1 MEATLLPNPN
11 DTNATILLMG
21 LRRGGKSSICK
32 VVFHNMQPLDTLYLE
47 STSKP
52 TTEQFSSLIGLSVME
67 LPGQLNYFEPNYDS
81 ERLFS
86 SVGALVYVIDSQD
99 EYLNALT
106 NLSMII
112 EFAYKVNPKINI
124 EVLIH
129 KIDGLSEDYRIDA
142 QRDIMQRT
150 GDELLDLGLD
160 GVQVSF
166 YLTSIFDHSIYEAF
180 SRIVQKLIPE
190 LPSLE
195 NMLDN
200 LVVHSSIDKVFLFD
214 VNSKIYVA
222 TDSSPVDIQTYEV
235 CAEFIDITI
244 DLDELYAERDRQDDA
259 NETDR
264 FFTSPEDIR
273 SISHLS
279 NGSILYLKQMIRGLA
294 LVALIRNDDMRSNGN
309 NNGNIDNS
317 NHTSSSSESIYSNLD
332 NSLTII
338 DYNVNL
344 FKQALMKV
352 WKNSKYVN
360 EDDQKHDESL
370 GSAAIE
376 PTQI

>member
-1 MEATLLPNPN
+1 MEQVANTGSK
-11 DTNATILLMG
+11 DSHATILLMG

-52 TTEQFSSLIGLSVME
+52 TTESFSLLIGLSVME

-112 EFAYKVNPKINI
+112 EYAYKVNPKIHI

-142 QRDIMQRT
+142 QRDIMQRI
-150 GDELLDLGLD
+150 GDELLDLGLE

-190 LPSLE
+190 LPALE

-200 LVVHSSIDKVFLFD
+200 IVQHSSIDKVFLFD

-222 TDSSPVDIQTYEV
+222 TDSAPVDIQTYEV

-244 DLDELYAERDRQDDA
+244 DLDNLYIESDPSA
-259 NETDR
+259 
-264 FFTSPEDIR
+264 TSSNGASQAHDIK
-273 SISHLS
+273 SVSCLS

-294 LVALIRNDDMRSNGN
+294 LVALIRNEE
-309 NNGNIDNS
+309 NS
-317 NHTSSSSESIYSNLD
+317 NISLD
-332 NSLTII
+332 NLLAII
-338 DYNVNL
+338 DYNVSC
-344 FKQALMKV
+344 FK
-352 WKNSKYVN
+352 
-360 EDDQKHDESL
+360 ESL
-370 GSAAIE
+370 KKMWHSSRYIE
-376 PTQI
+376 QSGTNSESIQIH

>member
-1 MEATLLPNPN
+1 MDSSQLLQAAP
-11 DTNATILLMG
+11 DSSNATILLMG

-52 TTEQFSSLIGLSVME
+52 TSEQFSSLIDLSVME
-67 LPGQLNYFEPNYDS
+67 LPGQLNYFEPSYDS

-106 NLSMII
+106 NLSTII
-112 EFAYKVNPKINI
+112 EYAYRVNPKIHI

-150 GDELLDLGLD
+150 GDELLDLGLE

-180 SRIVQKLIPE
+180 SRIVQKLVPE

-200 LVVHSSIDKVFLFD
+200 LVAHSSIDKVFLFD

-244 DLDELYAERDRQDDA
+244 DLDDLYV
-259 NETDR
+259 ETDAKPDAH
-264 FFTSPEDIR
+264 TVAKDEIK
-273 SISHLS
+273 SISYLS
-279 NGSILYLKQMIRGLA
+279 NGSVLYLKQMIRGLA
-294 LVALIRNDDMRSNGN
+294 LVALIRNDDEAEAGRTDSNM
-309 NNGNIDNS
+309 D
-317 NHTSSSSESIYSNLD
+317 EL
-332 NSLTII
+332 LTII
-338 DYNVNL
+338 DYNVGC
-344 FKQALMKV
+344 FKKSLMKM
-352 WKNSKYVN
+352 WESSKFRP
-360 EDDQKHDESL
+360 
-370 GSAAIE
+370 AAATE
-376 PTQI
+376 AEE

>member
-1 MEATLLPNPN
+1 MELPQLESA
-11 DTNATILLMG
+11 TNATILLMG

-52 TTEQFSSLIGLSVME
+52 TSEQFLSLIDLSVME
-67 LPGQLNYFEPNYDS
+67 LPGQLNYFEPTYDS

-112 EFAYKVNPKINI
+112 EYAYKVNPLIHI

-129 KIDGLSEDYRIDA
+129 KIDGLSEDYRMDA

-150 GDELLDLGLD
+150 GDELLDLGLE

-180 SRIVQKLIPE
+180 SRIVQKLITE

-200 LVVHSSIDKVFLFD
+200 LVAHSSIDKVFLFD

-244 DLDELYAERDRQDDA
+244 DLDDLYLESENKNGTTSQAVNR
-259 NETDR
+259 NE
-264 FFTSPEDIR
+264 IR
-273 SISHLS
+273 SVSHLS
-279 NGSILYLKQMIRGLA
+279 NGSVLYLKQMIRGLA
-294 LVALIRNDDMRSNGN
+294 LVALIRNDEEAPATKDSNM
-309 NNGNIDNS
+309 D
-317 NHTSSSSESIYSNLD
+317 EL
-332 NSLTII
+332 LTVI
-338 DYNVNL
+338 DYNVGC
-344 FKQALMKV
+344 FKKSLMKM
-352 WKNSKYVN
+352 WESAKFKVN
-360 EDDQKHDESL
+360 PNR
-370 GSAAIE
+370 SA
-376 PTQI
+376 

>member
-1 MEATLLPNPN
+1 MSSNSAS
-11 DTNATILLMG
+11 NATILLMG

-52 TTEQFSSLIGLSVME
+52 TTEQFSLLIDLSVME

-112 EFAYKVNPKINI
+112 EYAYQVNPRIHI

-129 KIDGLSEDYRIDA
+129 KVDGLSEDYRMDA
-142 QRDIMQRT
+142 QREIMQRV
-150 GDELLDLGLD
+150 GDELLDLGLE

-180 SRIVQKLIPE
+180 SRIVQKLVPE

-200 LVVHSSIDKVFLFD
+200 LVQHSSVDKVFLFD

-222 TDSSPVDIQTYEV
+222 TDSTPVDIQTYEV

-244 DLDELYAERDRQDDA
+244 DLDDLYVEDEKQQSSNSVRSKKREL
-259 NETDR
+259 
-264 FFTSPEDIR
+264 R
-273 SISHLS
+273 SISNLS
-279 NGSILYLKQMIRGLA
+279 NGSILYLRQMIRGLV
-294 LVALIRNDDMRSNGN
+294 LVALIRNDEIVNDVSL
-309 NNGNIDNS
+309 
-317 NHTSSSSESIYSNLD
+317 ESLI
-332 NSLTII
+332 TVI
-338 DYNVNL
+338 DYNVNN
-344 FKQALMKV
+344 FKK
-352 WKNSKYVN
+352 
-360 EDDQKHDESL
+360 SL
-370 GSAAIE
+370 VKMWQNARIDH
-376 PTQI
+376 PTNH

>member
-1 MEATLLPNPN
+1 MSSNSAS
-11 DTNATILLMG
+11 NATILLMG

-52 TTEQFSSLIGLSVME
+52 TTEQFSSLIDLSVME

-112 EFAYKVNPKINI
+112 EYAYQVNPRIHI

-129 KIDGLSEDYRIDA
+129 KVDGLSEDYRMDA
-142 QRDIMQRT
+142 QREIMQRV
-150 GDELLDLGLD
+150 GDELLDLGLE

-180 SRIVQKLIPE
+180 SRIVQKLVPE

-200 LVVHSSIDKVFLFD
+200 LVQHSSVDKVFLFD

-222 TDSSPVDIQTYEV
+222 TDSTPVDIQTYEV

-244 DLDELYAERDRQDDA
+244 DLDDLYVEDEKQQSSNSVRSKKREL
-259 NETDR
+259 
-264 FFTSPEDIR
+264 R
-273 SISHLS
+273 SISNLS
-279 NGSILYLKQMIRGLA
+279 NGSILYLRQMIRGLV
-294 LVALIRNDDMRSNGN
+294 LVALIRNDEIVNDVSL
-309 NNGNIDNS
+309 
-317 NHTSSSSESIYSNLD
+317 ESLI
-332 NSLTII
+332 TVI
-338 DYNVNL
+338 DYNVNN
-344 FKQALMKV
+344 FKK
-352 WKNSKYVN
+352 
-360 EDDQKHDESL
+360 SL
-370 GSAAIE
+370 VKMWQNARIDH
-376 PTQI
+376 PTNH

>member
-1 MEATLLPNPN
+1 MDQTQSLQTSP
-11 DTNATILLMG
+11 DSSNATILLMG

-52 TTEQFSSLIGLSVME
+52 TSEQFSSLIDLSVME
-67 LPGQLNYFEPNYDS
+67 LPGQLNYFEPSYDS

-106 NLSMII
+106 NLSTII
-112 EFAYKVNPKINI
+112 EYAYRVNPKIHI

-150 GDELLDLGLD
+150 GDELLDLGLE

-180 SRIVQKLIPE
+180 SRIVQKLVPE

-200 LVVHSSIDKVFLFD
+200 LVAHSSIDKVFLFD

-244 DLDELYAERDRQDDA
+244 DLDDLYVENDTKGDSQAVAKDE
-259 NETDR
+259 
-264 FFTSPEDIR
+264 IK
-273 SISHLS
+273 SISYLS
-279 NGSILYLKQMIRGLA
+279 NGSVLYLKQMIRGLA
-294 LVALIRNDDMRSNGN
+294 LVALIRNDDE
-309 NNGNIDNS
+309 
-317 NHTSSSSESIYSNLD
+317 SESAKPDTNMD
-332 NSLTII
+332 EVLTII
-338 DYNVNL
+338 DYNVGC
-344 FKQALMKV
+344 FKKSLMKM
-352 WKNSKYVN
+352 WESSKFRPASAN
-360 EDDQKHDESL
+360 EDY
-370 GSAAIE
+370 A
-376 PTQI
+376 

>member
-1 MEATLLPNPN
+1 
-11 DTNATILLMG
+11 MG

-32 VVFHNMQPLDTLYLE
+32 VVFHDMQPLDTLYLE

-52 TTEQFSSLIGLSVME
+52 TSEQFSSLIDLSLME
-67 LPGQLNYFEPNYDS
+67 IPGQLNYFEPEYDS
-81 ERLFS
+81 ARIFQ

-112 EFAYKVNPKINI
+112 EFAYKVNPKIHI

-129 KIDGLSEDYRIDA
+129 KIDGLTEDYRIDA

-150 GDELLDLGLD
+150 GDELLDLGLE

-166 YLTSIFDHSIYEAF
+166 YLTSIFDQSIYEAF
-180 SRIVQKLIPE
+180 SKIVQKLIPE

-200 LVVHSSIDKVFLFD
+200 LVQHLSIDKVFLFD
-214 VNSKIYVA
+214 VNSKLYVA

-244 DLDELYAERDRQDDA
+244 DLDELYVDENGEQT
-259 NETDR
+259 NKE
-264 FFTSPEDIR
+264 IK
-273 SISHLS
+273 SISRLS
-279 NGSILYLKQMIRGLA
+279 NHSLLYLRQMIRGLA
-294 LVALIRNDDMRSNGN
+294 LVALIRNDD
-309 NNGNIDNS
+309 
-317 NHTSSSSESIYSNLD
+317 ENLND
-332 NSLTII
+332 MDSMLTVVN
-338 DYNVNL
+338 YNVNL
-344 FKQALMKV
+344 FKQALMQM
-352 WKNSKYVN
+352 WQNSKFVKKTNDVN
-360 EDDQKHDESL
+360 ESL
-370 GSAAIE
+370 SVDRLH
-376 PTQI
+376 

>member
-1 MEATLLPNPN
+1 MEATLLPNPK

-52 TTEQFSSLIGLSVME
+52 TTELFSSLIDLSVME

-86 SVGALVYVIDSQD
+86 SIGALVYVIDSQD

-106 NLSMII
+106 NLSMIV

-150 GDELLDLGLD
+150 GDELLDLGLE

-200 LVVHSSIDKVFLFD
+200 LVQHSSIDKVFLFD

-244 DLDELYAERDRQDDA
+244 DLDDLYIEDSNGSQAKNSNSKVATPKELK
-259 NETDR
+259 
-264 FFTSPEDIR
+264 

-294 LVALIRNDDMRSNGN
+294 LVALIRNDDVRILNDG
-309 NNGNIDNS
+309 
-317 NHTSSSSESIYSNLD
+317 SSESSIGTQER
-332 NSLTII
+332 SLTII

-344 FKQALMKV
+344 LKKSLMKM
-352 WKNSKYVN
+352 WENSKLISRN
-360 EDDQKHDESL
+360 EQYEASEHPSTADL
-370 GSAAIE
+370 GSDGI
-376 PTQI
+376 

>member
-1 MEATLLPNPN
+1 MEATLVSNPK
-11 DTNATILLMG
+11 DSSATILLMG

-52 TTEQFSSLIGLSVME
+52 TTEHFSSLIDLSVME
-67 LPGQLNYFEPNYDS
+67 LPGQLNYFEPTYDS
-81 ERLFS
+81 ERIFA

-112 EFAYKVNPKINI
+112 EYAYKVNPAINI

-129 KIDGLSEDYRIDA
+129 KVDGLSEEYRIDA

-150 GDELLDLGLD
+150 GDELLELGLE

-195 NMLDN
+195 NMLDQ

-222 TDSSPVDIQTYEV
+222 TDSSPVDIQTYQI
-235 CAEFIDITI
+235 CAEFIDVTC
-244 DLDELYAERDRQDDA
+244 DLDDLYVEDDKQ
-259 NETDR
+259 EMRTL
-264 FFTSPEDIR
+264 FGEDIR
-273 SISHLS
+273 SVSRLN
-279 NGSILYLKQMIRGLA
+279 NGCILYLKQMIRGLA
-294 LVALIRNDDMRSNGN
+294 LVALIRSDEKSD
-309 NNGNIDNS
+309 IDK
-317 NHTSSSSESIYSNLD
+317 
-332 NSLTII
+332 SLAII
-338 DYNVNL
+338 DYNVGL

-352 WKNSKYVN
+352 WAHAKLQPANRPAVEN
-360 EDDQKHDESL
+360 
-370 GSAAIE
+370 
-376 PTQI
+376 

>member
-1 MEATLLPNPN
+1 
-11 DTNATILLMG
+11 
-21 LRRGGKSSICK
+21 
-32 VVFHNMQPLDTLYLE
+32 MQPLDTLYLE

-52 TTEQFSSLIGLSVME
+52 TLEQFLSLIDLSVME
-67 LPGQLNYFEPNYDS
+67 LPGQLNYFEPTYDS

-86 SVGALVYVIDSQD
+86 LVGALVYVIDSQD

-112 EFAYKVNPKINI
+112 EYAYKVNPKIHI

-129 KIDGLSEDYRIDA
+129 KIDGLLEDYRIDA
-142 QRDIMQRT
+142 QSDIMQRT
-150 GDELLDLGLD
+150 GDELLDLGLE

-195 NMLDN
+195 NMLDS

-244 DLDELYAERDRQDDA
+244 DLDDLYVDNDRKIIKDNGVKA
-259 NETDR
+259 
-264 FFTSPEDIR
+264 
-273 SISHLS
+273 ISCLL
-279 NGSILYLKQMIRGLA
+279 NGLVLYLKQMIRGLA
-294 LVALIRNDDMRSNGN
+294 LVALIRNDDA
-309 NNGNIDNS
+309 
-317 NHTSSSSESIYSNLD
+317 SEEQQD
-332 NSLTII
+332 MDEVLTII
-338 DYNVNL
+338 DYNVNC
-344 FKQALMKV
+344 FKKALAKM
-352 WKNSKYVN
+352 W
-360 EDDQKHDESL
+360 E
-370 GSAAIE
+370 AAKLAPPSIE
-376 PTQI
+376 

>member
-1 MEATLLPNPN
+1 MDATLILDPK
-11 DTNATILLMG
+11 DSNATILLMG

-52 TTEQFSSLIGLSVME
+52 TSELFSSLIDLSVME

-86 SVGALVYVIDSQD
+86 SIGALVYVIDSQD
-99 EYLNALT
+99 EYLNAIT
-106 NLSMII
+106 NLSRIV
-112 EFAYKVNPKINI
+112 EFAYKVNPAINI

-150 GDELLDLGLD
+150 GDEFLDLGLD

-180 SRIVQKLIPE
+180 SRIVQRLIPE
-190 LPSLE
+190 LPYLE

-200 LVVHSSIDKVFLFD
+200 LVQHSSIEKLFLFD
-214 VNSKIYVA
+214 INSKIYVA

-235 CAEFIDITI
+235 CAEFIDISI
-244 DLDELYAERDRQDDA
+244 DLNDLYTDHSGPSKRTLESAELK
-259 NETDR
+259 
-264 FFTSPEDIR
+264 
-273 SISHLS
+273 SISHLA
-279 NGSILYLKQMIRGLA
+279 NGSTLYLRQMIRGLA
-294 LVALIRNDDMRSNGN
+294 LVALVRNE
-309 NNGNIDNS
+309 
-317 NHTSSSSESIYSNLD
+317 TSQLEVSRNAPEPLPTSTSDKSF
-332 NSLTII
+332 TII
-338 DYNVNL
+338 DYNVGL
-344 FKQALMKV
+344 FKNSLIKV
-352 WKNSKYVN
+352 WERSRLVTP
-360 EDDQKHDESL
+360 DTP
-370 GSAAIE
+370 E
-376 PTQI
+376 PIQPT

>member
-1 MEATLLPNPN
+1 MEQPLPQSA
-11 DTNATILLMG
+11 DSTNATILLMG

-47 STSKP
+47 STTKP
-52 TTEQFSSLIGLSVME
+52 VSEQFLSLIDLSVME
-67 LPGQLNYFEPNYDS
+67 LPGQLNYFEPTYDS

-106 NLSMII
+106 NLSTII
-112 EFAYKVNPKINI
+112 EYAYKVNPSIHI

-129 KIDGLSEDYRIDA
+129 KIDGLLEDYRIDA

-150 GDELLDLGLD
+150 GDELLDLGLE

-180 SRIVQKLIPE
+180 SRIVQKLVPE

-200 LVVHSSIDKVFLFD
+200 LVAHSSIDKVFLFD

-244 DLDELYAERDRQDDA
+244 DLDDLYVDGD
-259 NETDR
+259 
-264 FFTSPEDIR
+264 TSKSDEVK
-273 SISHLS
+273 SISYLA
-279 NGSILYLKQMIRGLA
+279 NGSVLYLKQMIRGLA
-294 LVALIRNDDMRSNGN
+294 LVALIRNDDDGAGSAASRM
-309 NNGNIDNS
+309 D
-317 NHTSSSSESIYSNLD
+317 EL
-332 NSLTII
+332 LTII
-338 DYNVNL
+338 DHNVGL
-344 FKQALMKV
+344 FKKSLMRM
-352 WKNSKYVN
+352 WA
-360 EDDQKHDESL
+360 SL
-370 GSAAIE
+370 KFK
-376 PTQI
+376 PTPAGHE

>member
-1 MEATLLPNPN
+1 MEATIVPPLK

-21 LRRGGKSSICK
+21 LRRSGKSSICK

-52 TTEQFSSLIGLSVME
+52 TNEQFSSLIDLSVME

-112 EFAYKVNPKINI
+112 DFAYRVNPKINI

-129 KIDGLSEDYRIDA
+129 KVDGLSEDYRMDA
-142 QRDIMQRT
+142 QQDIMQRT
-150 GDELLDLGLD
+150 GDELLDLGLE
-160 GVQVSF
+160 GVLVSF
-166 YLTSIFDHSIYEAF
+166 YLTSIFDHSVYEAF
-180 SRIVQKLIPE
+180 SRIVQRLIPE

-195 NMLDN
+195 HMLDN
-200 LVVHSSIDKVFLFD
+200 LVQHSSIDKVFLFD

-222 TDSSPVDIQTYEV
+222 TDSLPVDIQTYEV

-244 DLDELYAERDRQDDA
+244 DLDDLYIENDQNSNKSGVKGADA
-259 NETDR
+259 NKEL
-264 FFTSPEDIR
+264 R
-273 SISHLS
+273 SVSHLS
-279 NGSILYLKQMIRGLA
+279 SGSTLYLKQMIRGLA
-294 LVALIRNDDMRSNGN
+294 LVALIRNEGFNDTAAD
-309 NNGNIDNS
+309 
-317 NHTSSSSESIYSNLD
+317 SEK
-332 NSLTII
+332 SLTII
-338 DYNVNL
+338 EYNVDL
-344 FKQALMKV
+344 FKQALIKMWTPKR
-352 WKNSKYVN
+352 
-360 EDDQKHDESL
+360 
-370 GSAAIE
+370 
-376 PTQI
+376 

>member
-1 MEATLLPNPN
+1 
-11 DTNATILLMG
+11 
-21 LRRGGKSSICK
+21 
-32 VVFHNMQPLDTLYLE
+32 MQPLDTLYLE

-52 TTEQFSSLIGLSVME
+52 TLEQFLSLIDLSVME
-67 LPGQLNYFEPNYDS
+67 LPGQLNYFEPTYDS

-86 SVGALVYVIDSQD
+86 LVGALVYVIDSQD

-112 EFAYKVNPKINI
+112 EYAYKVNPKIHI

-129 KIDGLSEDYRIDA
+129 KIDGLLEDYRIDA

-150 GDELLDLGLD
+150 GDELLDLGLE

-195 NMLDN
+195 NMLDS

-244 DLDELYAERDRQDDA
+244 DLDDLYVDNDRKIIKDNGVKA
-259 NETDR
+259 
-264 FFTSPEDIR
+264 
-273 SISHLS
+273 ISCLL
-279 NGSILYLKQMIRGLA
+279 NGLVLYLKQMIRGLA
-294 LVALIRNDDMRSNGN
+294 LVALIRNDDA
-309 NNGNIDNS
+309 
-317 NHTSSSSESIYSNLD
+317 SEEQQD
-332 NSLTII
+332 MDEVLTII
-338 DYNVNL
+338 DYNVNC
-344 FKQALMKV
+344 FKKALAKM
-352 WKNSKYVN
+352 W
-360 EDDQKHDESL
+360 E
-370 GSAAIE
+370 AAKLAPPSIE
-376 PTQI
+376 

>member
-1 MEATLLPNPN
+1 MVMEATLIPNPK
-11 DTNATILLMG
+11 DSNATILLMG

-52 TTEQFSSLIGLSVME
+52 TTEQFLSLIDLSVME

-106 NLSMII
+106 NLLMII
-112 EFAYKVNPKINI
+112 EFAYKVNPKIHI

-129 KIDGLSEDYRIDA
+129 KIDGLLEDYRMDA

-150 GDELLDLGLD
+150 GDELLDLGLE

-200 LVVHSSIDKVFLFD
+200 LVQHLSIDKVFLFD
-214 VNSKIYVA
+214 INSKIYVA

-244 DLDELYAERDRQDDA
+244 DLEDLYVEDGTSSHA
-259 NETDR
+259 NGGGTDG
-264 FFTSPEDIR
+264 TSTLAPLPRTPTDLK

-279 NGSILYLKQMIRGLA
+279 NGLLLYLKQMIRGLA
-294 LVALIRNDDMRSNGN
+294 LVAVIRNDEVN
-309 NNGNIDNS
+309 NLTID
-317 NHTSSSSESIYSNLD
+317 
-332 NSLTII
+332 LTVAII
-338 DYNVNL
+338 DYNVVL
-344 FKQALMKV
+344 FKQSLMKMWENLRLV
-352 WKNSKYVN
+352 YD
-360 EDDQKHDESL
+360 EDQ
-370 GSAAIE
+370 
-376 PTQI
+376 

>member
-1 MEATLLPNPN
+1 M
-11 DTNATILLMG
+11 DSNATILLMG

-52 TTEQFSSLIGLSVME
+52 TTEQFSSLIDLSVME
-67 LPGQLNYFEPNYDS
+67 LPGQLNYFEPTVDS

-112 EFAYKVNPKINI
+112 EFAYSVNPQIHI

-129 KIDGLSEDYRIDA
+129 KIDGLSEDYRMDA

-150 GDELLDLGLD
+150 GDELLDLGLE

-180 SRIVQKLIPE
+180 SRIVQKLLPE

-195 NMLDN
+195 NMLDS
-200 LVVHSSIDKVFLFD
+200 LVQHSSIDKVFLFD

-244 DLDELYAERDRQDDA
+244 DLEDLYAHPEHDHA
-259 NETDR
+259 
-264 FFTSPEDIR
+264 TSASRTPEATAGLR
-273 SISHLS
+273 SVSHLS
-279 NGSILYLKQMIRGLA
+279 NGSSLYLKQMIRGLA
-294 LVALIRNDDMRSNGN
+294 LVALVRNDDAALADS
-309 NNGNIDNS
+309 
-317 NHTSSSSESIYSNLD
+317 TLA
-332 NSLTII
+332 II
-338 DYNVNL
+338 DYNVEQ
-344 FKQALMKV
+344 FKRSLIQMWESSRLGQQA
-352 WKNSKYVN
+352 
-360 EDDQKHDESL
+360 E
-370 GSAAIE
+370 AA
-376 PTQI
+376 

>member
-1 MEATLLPNPN
+1 MEGVIVPGK
-11 DTNATILLMG
+11 DSNATILLMG

-52 TTEQFSSLIGLSVME
+52 TTEQFTSLIDLSVME
-67 LPGQLNYFEPNYDS
+67 LPGQLNYFEPSYDS
-81 ERLFS
+81 EKLFENI
-86 SVGALVYVIDSQD
+86 GALVYVIDSQD
-99 EYLNALT
+99 EYLNAIT

-112 EFAYKVNPKINI
+112 EYAYKINPKINI

-129 KIDGLSEDYRIDA
+129 KIDGLSEDYRLDC

-150 GDELLDLGLD
+150 GDELLDLGLE

-180 SRIVQKLIPE
+180 SRIVQKLIVE
-190 LPSLE
+190 LSSLE

-200 LVVHSSIDKVFLFD
+200 LVEHSSIEKIFLFD
-214 VNSKIYVA
+214 INSKIYVA

-244 DLDELYAERDRQDDA
+244 DLNNLYVE
-259 NETDR
+259 EG
-264 FFTSPEDIR
+264 TS
-273 SISHLS
+273 LS
-279 NGSILYLKQMIRGLA
+279 EVKSMSYLNNGSIIYLKQMIRGLA
-294 LVALIRNDDMRSNGN
+294 LVALINNENQDSEYN
-309 NNGNIDNS
+309 NN
-317 NHTSSSSESIYSNLD
+317 
-332 NSLTII
+332 LTLI

-344 FKQALMKV
+344 FK
-352 WKNSKYVN
+352 NSLKKMWENSRITVV
-360 EDDQKHDESL
+360 
-370 GSAAIE
+370 
-376 PTQI
+376 

>member
-1 MEATLLPNPN
+1 METSADSTG
-11 DTNATILLMG
+11 ATILLMG
-21 LRRGGKSSICK
+21 LRRGGKSLICK

-47 STSKP
+47 LTSKP
-52 TTEQFSSLIGLSVME
+52 TAEHFSSLIDLSVME
-67 LPGQLNYFEPNYDS
+67 LPGQLNYFEPTYDS

-112 EFAYKVNPKINI
+112 EYAYKVNPKIHI

-129 KIDGLSEDYRIDA
+129 KIDGLLEDYRMDA

-150 GDELLDLGLD
+150 GDELLDLGLE
-160 GVQVSF
+160 GVQVLF
-166 YLTSIFDHSIYEAF
+166 YLTLIFDHSIYEAF
-180 SRIVQKLIPE
+180 SRIVQKLLPE

-200 LVVHSSIDKVFLFD
+200 LVAHLLIDKVFLFD

-222 TDSSPVDIQTYEV
+222 TDSLPVDIQTYEV

-244 DLDELYAERDRQDDA
+244 DLDDLYVENRPRRQ
-259 NETDR
+259 EVKLV
-264 FFTSPEDIR
+264 
-273 SISHLS
+273 SHLS

-294 LVALIRNDDMRSNGN
+294 LVALIRTEPDASTD
-309 NNGNIDNS
+309 
-317 NHTSSSSESIYSNLD
+317 EL
-332 NSLTII
+332 LTVI
-338 DYNVNL
+338 DYNVGC
-344 FKQALMKV
+344 FKRALMKM
-352 WKNSKYVN
+352 WELLKLQSSQ
-360 EDDQKHDESL
+360 DLHRQ
-370 GSAAIE
+370 
-376 PTQI
+376 